1 MEVPVGTGVVLTGQG
16 SISPEALPPASS
28 NPNRAFGI
36 SSVLENLMSLALDL
50 CLLTLSLVR
59 LQKITAVPVLFLPFP
74 LYLQQSQAALHFC
87 TLIHLS
93 TLFNYKD
100 AWFKD
105 GKFEALLVC
114 GSVLFHPP
122 LGLRFTAKS
131 LGKGWVTTLFAIL
144 VYMYDWNS
152 AVFLFIQEQSCKR
165 LGISNHSMM
174 RTEMWKTLLKQA
186 APTWMD
192 LFS

>member
-100 AWFKD
+100 A
-105 GKFEALLVC
+105 
-114 GSVLFHPP
+114 
-122 LGLRFTAKS
+122 
-131 LGKGWVTTLFAIL
+131 
-144 VYMYDWNS
+144 
-152 AVFLFIQEQSCKR
+152 
-165 LGISNHSMM
+165 
-174 RTEMWKTLLKQA
+174 
-186 APTWMD
+186 
-192 LFS
+192 